1 MKRRLARGMAVF
13 LCIAAA
19 LPATMAR
26 AGYQYTTIDPPG
38 ADGGAFGF
46 GINNAGQV
54 VGTSLDA
61 NFNGTGFV
69 YSAGNFTFLAVPGAA
84 GGSDANAINN
94 NGDIVGDYNDADG
107 FAHGFLRQGGVFST
121 LNSEPYGLNDGGMVV
136 GSLFGGTGHSAGYV
150 LFNGVSTP
158 IVVPG
163 ALDTYAFGINNR
175 GDVVGASD
183 VPGTSSAFLLRDDV
197 LTSFRAPG
205 ASFTEAHGIN
215 DAGTIVGFSSDGN
228 QASGF
233 VLSGGVYTTIRVP
246 GALDTA
252 VYGINDSGTLVGYYD
267 TADGGLHAFIA
278 TSVPEPSSALLAGI
292 ALPLIVAW
300 ARRRR
305 PGKNA

>member
-1 MKRRLARGMAVF
+1 MKRRLPKGMTAF

-26 AGYQYTTIDPPG
+26 AEYRFTTIDPPG
-38 ADGGAFGF
+38 ADGGSLGL

-69 YSAGNFTFLAVPGAA
+69 YSAGSFTFLAVPGAA
-84 GGSDANAINN
+84 GGSDANEINN
-94 NGDIVGDYNDADG
+94 NGDIAGDYFDAEG
-107 FAHGFLRQGGVFST
+107 FTHGFLRQGGVFST
-121 LNSEPYGLNDGGMVV
+121 LDSTAYGLNDVGMVV
-136 GSLFGGTGHSAGYV
+136 GAFFGGTTHSTGYV

-158 IVVPG
+158 IVVPS
-163 ALDTYAFGINNR
+163 ARDTYAYAINNR

-183 VPGTSSAFLLRDDV
+183 VPGTSSGFLLRDGV

-215 DAGTIVGFSSDGN
+215 NAGTIVGFSSDGN
-228 QASGF
+228 QAAGF
-233 VLSGGVYTTIRVP
+233 VLSGGVFTTIRVP

-252 VYGINDSGTLVGYYD
+252 VYGINDAGTLVGYYD
-267 TADGGLHAFIA
+267 TADGGLHAFTA
-278 TSVPEPSSALLAGI
+278 TSVPEPSSGLLAGI
-292 ALPLIVAW
+292 ALSLIAAW
-300 ARRRR
+300 SRRRR
-305 PGKNA
+305 LD

>member
-1 MKRRLARGMAVF
+1 MKRRLVRGMIVF

-19 LPATMAR
+19 LPATIAR

-38 ADGGAFGF
+38 ADGGALGL

-61 NFNGTGFV
+61 NLNATGFV

-84 GGSDANAINN
+84 GGSDANGINN
-94 NGDIVGDYNDADG
+94 NGDIAGDYNDADG
-107 FAHGFLRQGGVFST
+107 FAHGFLRIGGVFST
-121 LNSEPYGLNDGGMVV
+121 LDSTAYGLNDKGMVV
-136 GSLFGGTGHSAGYV
+136 GASFGSTHHAAGYV

-163 ALDTYAFGINNR
+163 ARDTYAFGINNP
-175 GDVVGASD
+175 GDVVGTSV
-183 VPGTSSAFLLRDDV
+183 VPGTSSGFLLHDGV

-205 ASFTEAHGIN
+205 AFFTEAHGIN
-215 DAGTIVGFSSDGN
+215 DAGTIVGFSNDNN
-228 QASGF
+228 QSSGF
-233 VLSGGVYTTIRVP
+233 VLNGGVFTTIRVP
-246 GALDTA
+246 GALDTF
-252 VYGINDSGTLVGYYD
+252 VYGINEAGTLVGFYD

-278 TSVPEPSSALLAGI
+278 TSVPEPSSALLVGT

-305 PGKNA
+305 LGQNA

>member
-1 MKRRLARGMAVF
+1 MKRRLAKGMIAF
-13 LCIAAA
+13 LCLAAA

-26 AGYQYTTIDPPG
+26 ADLVFTTIDPPG
-38 ADGGAFGF
+38 SDGGALGF

-61 NFNGTGFV
+61 GFNATGFV

-94 NGDIVGDYNDADG
+94 KGDIAGDYNDADG

-121 LNSEPYGLNDGGMVV
+121 LNSTPYGLNDGGMVV
-136 GSLFGGTGHSAGYV
+136 GSFIGGTGHPTGYV

-158 IVVPG
+158 IAVPG
-163 ALDTYAFGINNR
+163 ALETYAYGINNR

-183 VPGTSSAFLLRDDV
+183 IPGTSSGFLLRDGV

-215 DAGTIVGFSSDGN
+215 NAGTIVGFSNDGN

-233 VLSGGVYTTIRVP
+233 VLSGGVFTTIRVP

-252 VYGINDSGTLVGYYD
+252 VYGINDAGTLVGFYD
-267 TADGGLHAFIA
+267 GADGGLHAFIA
-278 TSVPEPSSALLAGI
+278 TAVPEPSSALLAGM

-300 ARRRR
+300 ARGRWTGR
-305 PGKNA
+305 NA